1 MGLIVGHLNL
11 YSQKPKELAQ
21 FFSELL
27 DLDIVPEKGGD
38 GIWVQ
43 GSTVKLFITQASAE
57 QLFHKAGERDLMV
70 EFSLA
75 TQTELED
82 LLHKVQFMSY
92 RKIGDDARQKAAP
105 SKAQL
110 SKVGNQIFFNVKDP
124 DGRRWKFSYRDEL

>member
-27 DLDIVPEKGGD
+27 DLDLIPDKGGD

-43 GSTVKLFITQASAE
+43 GPTLKLFISQANAE
-57 QLFHKAGERDLMV
+57 QLFHKSGERDLMV
-70 EFSLA
+70 EFTMQSLS
-75 TQTELED
+75 ELED

-92 RKIGDDARQKAAP
+92 HKIGDDSRQKATP
-105 SKAQL
+105 PKAQL
-110 SKVGNQIFFNVKDP
+110 SKVGSKVFFNLKDP
-124 DGRRWKFSYRDEL
+124 DGRRWKFSFSEEL